1 MKPVR
6 HLVFLL
12 VTALAAAAQ
21 TTPAAGSAE
30 AQQAAN
36 TTAAAAVA
44 ATRQQPET
52 PDFLEHIVDS
62 VLELFDVRSSE
73 NTMVHY
79 IIAALFLVG
88 AILLRRVVVTFVFGF
103 LKKLASRTQTTLDD
117 KLFPALEGPAGT
129 FVMVTGIFA
138 ALKVLKL
145 SSSSDHYL
153 GAGSTVAFS
162 LVLFWAFLRAFD
174 ALLSHAQEIALRRNM
189 SVAAFMPWIKKS
201 LVTLFVIFG
210 SLMVVQSLG
219 YDVKALLAGLGIGG
233 LAFALAAQ
241 DTIANVFG
249 SIVVAIDQ
257 PFKLGEA
264 VKIGANE
271 GVVEDIGL
279 RSTKLRTPGRNLIII
294 PNKTVAA
301 EAVINNSRFTGR
313 RVEQV
318 FGLTYDTTPD
328 QMEAVVARIRAIITG
343 EAEVDPTSVH
353 AYFRDLNTSSL
364 DIWIAYNT
372 KDPDF
377 AKHMALRQR
386 INLAIMRAIAAH
398 GLEFAFPT
406 QTLNLPAAAQDQ
418 AGGAPGIPG
427 IPGPAGA
434 APRGGPVGG
443 SEATGTKK

>member
-1 MKPVR
+1 MKRV
-6 HLVFLL
+6 LSILLLL
-12 VTALAAAAQ
+12 VTALTASAQ
-21 TTPAAGSAE
+21 NQPAAGSAE

-36 TTAAAAVA
+36 TNAAAAVTVA
-44 ATRQQPET
+44 RTQPDT
-52 PDFLEHIVDS
+52 PDFLEHLVDS
-62 VLELFDVRSSE
+62 VLELFDVRASE
-73 NTMVHY
+73 NTVTHY
-79 IIAALFLVG
+79 VIAALFLVG
-88 AILLRRVVVTFVFGF
+88 ALLLRRVVVTFVFGF

-117 KLFPALEGPAGT
+117 KLFPALEGPAGA

-145 SSSSDHYL
+145 SPSSDHYL

-162 LVLFWAFLRAFD
+162 LVMFWAFLRAFD
-174 ALLSHAQEIALRRNM
+174 ALLSHAQEVALSRNM
-189 SVAAFMPWIKKS
+189 GVAAFMPWIKKS

-210 SLMVVQSLG
+210 VLMVVQSLG

-264 VKIGANE
+264 VKIGAHE
-271 GVVEDIGL
+271 GTVEDIGL

-301 EAVINNSRFTGR
+301 EAVINNSRFVGR

-318 FGLTYDTTPD
+318 FSLTYDATPD
-328 QMEAVVARIRAIITG
+328 QMEAIVAEIRGIIAAEG
-343 EAEVDPTSVH
+343 EVDQSSVH
-353 AYFRDLNTSSL
+353 TYFRDLTASSL

-372 KDPDF
+372 KDQDF

-386 INLAIMRAIAAH
+386 INLAVMRAVTARN
-398 GLEFAFPT
+398 LRFAYPT
-406 QTLNLPAAAQDQ
+406 QTLHIASAPA
-418 AGGAPGIPG
+418 
-427 IPGPAGA
+427 
-434 APRGGPVGG
+434 VG
-443 SEATGTKK
+443 SESPPPAKI

>member
-1 MKPVR
+1 MKLVR

-12 VTALAAAAQ
+12 ATGLTALAQAQPASSAAADQQ
-21 TTPAAGSAE
+21 T
-30 AQQAAN
+30 AN
-36 TTAAAAVA
+36 TNAAAAVA
-44 ATRQQPET
+44 ASRQQADT
-52 PDFLEHIVDS
+52 PDILEHLVDS
-62 VLELFDVRSSE
+62 VLELFDVRASG

-79 IIAALFLVG
+79 IVAALFLVG
-88 AILLRRVVVTFVFGF
+88 AILLRRVVVTIVFGF
-103 LKKLASRTQTTLDD
+103 LKKLASRTETTLDD

-138 ALKVLKL
+138 SLKVLKL
-145 SSSSDHYL
+145 SVSSDHYL
-153 GAGSTVAFS
+153 GSGSTVAFS

-174 ALLSHAQEIALRRNM
+174 ALLSHLQEIALHRNM
-189 SVAAFMPWIKKS
+189 GVAAFMPWIKKS

-210 SLMVVQSLG
+210 GLMVVQSLG

-279 RSTKLRTPGRNLIII
+279 RSTKLRTPGRNLIVI

-301 EAVINNSRFTGR
+301 EAIINNSRFIGR

-318 FGLTYDTTPD
+318 IGLTYDTTPD
-328 QMEAVVARIRAIITG
+328 QMEKVVAEIRRIITG
-343 EAEVDPTSVH
+343 ESEVDGASVH
-353 AYFRDLNTSSL
+353 VYFRDYSASSL
-364 DIWIAYNT
+364 DVWVAYNA

-386 INLAIMRAIAAH
+386 INLAMMRTIETH
-398 GLEFAFPT
+398 GLAFAFPT
-406 QTLNLPAAAQDQ
+406 QTLNLPPGLQGVVPG
-418 AGGAPGIPG
+418 AGNV
-427 IPGPAGA
+427 
-434 APRGGPVGG
+434 GPVGG
-443 SEATGTKK
+443 SETTGTKK